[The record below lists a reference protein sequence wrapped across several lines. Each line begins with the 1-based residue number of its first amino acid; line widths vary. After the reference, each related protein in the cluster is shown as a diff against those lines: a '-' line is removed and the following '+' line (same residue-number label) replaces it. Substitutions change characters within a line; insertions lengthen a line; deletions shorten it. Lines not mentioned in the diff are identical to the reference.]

1 MFHPLPLDLQSLS
14 MICFIF
20 RMGNPPSTQC
30 GGWTPGNTPGRW
42 KRGDAKRGPC
52 GPLRLDDGP
61 SVHFM
66 EISRIEV
73 SEVWHWE
80 NISVMALSLRYL
92 MWKKHEVLYCFFG
105 LFSMFFVSLFVWDP
119 WGTQSRT
126 IQTIDTTV
134 FRPMNWPTLQAC
146 ARRSSIFDPKHCPC
160 KSVCSFDEFHA
171 SSRRVLLW
179 VFRSWWCFLASQGSL
194 RAGHGVAAIRS
205 WDVSNPRSSIAPR
218 RQSFAERCFTR
229 SQLAIPTN
237 CRCSVRKNEDDKGK
251 PVFFFKSRPSSTIYR
266 FAMFIY
272 SALPALYF
280 CWYLILLQPMT
291 LPTFHRVMFLWT
303 WLCLM

>member
-1 MFHPLPLDLQSLS
+1 
-14 MICFIF
+14 
-20 RMGNPPSTQC
+20 
-30 GGWTPGNTPGRW
+30 
-42 KRGDAKRGPC
+42 
-52 GPLRLDDGP
+52 
-61 SVHFM
+61 
-66 EISRIEV
+66 
-73 SEVWHWE
+73 
-80 NISVMALSLRYL
+80 
-92 MWKKHEVLYCFFG
+92 
-105 LFSMFFVSLFVWDP
+105 
-119 WGTQSRT
+119 
-126 IQTIDTTV
+126 
-134 FRPMNWPTLQAC
+134 MNWPTLQAC

-251 PVFFFKSRPSSTIYR
+251 PVFFNQKHWGFEQQTWWQNWQNQKKNKVTPPVTALLFFHLFSRR
-266 FAMFIY
+266 F
-272 SALPALYF
+272 F
-280 CWYLILLQPMT
+280 C
-291 LPTFHRVMFLWT
+291 VA
-303 WLCLM
+303 